1 MPNDRYVF
9 TKIGYWPHL
18 DVCVDCTI
26 IWPRLRPGAEIRKKK
41 KNWLISL
48 RHLDSTLELCLTNL
62 YK

>member
-26 IWPRLRPGAEIRKKK
+26 IWLRLRPGAEIRKKK
-41 KNWLISL
+41 KKKNLANISASP
-48 RHLDSTLELCLTNL
+48 RQHT
-62 YK
+62 